1 MFLLRPGRHK
11 FYPALRSLDP
21 RLLPM
26 PFIVG
31 SPRSGTTLL
40 RFMLDSH
47 PEMAIPPETGFLNLR
62 PKFWWRGD
70 KLRERFFRALIAYPQ
85 QTPAWPDFEI
95 PEEAF
100 WEALLEITPFTIP
113 EGYRAFYR
121 LYAAR
126 FGKPRWGD
134 KTPLY
139 CLELNAV
146 RRVLPEARFIHIIR
160 DGRDAAL
167 SLRRMWFSPGWEIE
181 TQAAYWREC
190 VLAARNAGLGRP
202 DYLEVRYEDLILKT
216 RETLERVCAH
226 VRLDYDDAMLSY
238 YTRTPARLREHKG
251 RSRPDGAPLRTQEQR
266 IRQQERTTKPPDPAC
281 VFAWKREMSTE
292 ERERFRL
299 VAGDLLKDLGYEA

>member
-1 MFLLRPGRHK
+1 
-11 FYPALRSLDP
+11 
-21 RLLPM
+21 M
-26 PFIVG
+26 PLIVG

-47 PEMAIPPETGFLNLR
+47 PELAIPPETGFLRFR

-70 KLRERFFRALIAYPQ
+70 KLREKFFQALIGYPQ
-85 QTPAWPDFEI
+85 PIPAWPDFEI

-100 WEALLEITPFTIP
+100 REALLEITPFTIS

-126 FGKPRWGD
+126 FGKSRWGD

-139 CLELNAV
+139 CLELNAI

-167 SLRRMWFSPGWEIE
+167 SLRTMWFSPGWEIE
-181 TQAAYWREC
+181 TQAAYWRKC
-190 VLAARNAGLGRP
+190 VLAARKAGLGCP

-216 RETLERVCAH
+216 RETLERICAH
-226 VRLDYDDAMLSY
+226 VCLDHDDAMLSY

-251 RSRPDGAPLRTQEQR
+251 RSRPDGTPLRTQEQR

-281 VFAWKREMSTE
+281 VFAWKREMSME
-292 ERERFRL
+292 ERGRFRL
-299 VAGDLLKDLGYEA
+299 VAGDLLKDLGYEV